1 MSCDPARRDVWPGGE
16 LLDPAAQQRRDRW
29 LDLFTHASQDDRPA
43 DPVLSPLIDHYG
55 DFWNKR
61 IAPFFAELYATTG
74 LDPKTVELIATAL
87 LALRGWETGVRA
99 HAALALRS
107 GATPDEV
114 RGAILVTLGIGG
126 ITAAASG
133 LAWAEPILAGV
144 QADEGGH

>member
-1 MSCDPARRDVWPGGE
+1 VSDDRE
-16 LLDPAAQQRRDRW
+16 LLDEAGRERRDRW
-29 LDLFTHASQDDRPA
+29 LSLFTQRPDA
-43 DPVLSPLIDHYG
+43 PGEVEPEAELAAILEHYP
-55 DFWNKR
+55 DFWNER

-99 HAALALRS
+99 HSTLALRS

-126 ITAAASG
+126 VTAAARG
-133 LAWAEPILAGV
+133 LAWAEPVLA
-144 QADEGGH
+144 AHEGGELP